1 MLDQADITGDPMAGD
16 LDEQGRILKRF
27 AGEPKPG
34 ASEELFA
41 TINRSLT
48 KKMNPVATK

>member
-1 MLDQADITGDPMAGD
+1 MLDKDVIADDPMAGD

-34 ASEELFA
+34 TSEELFA
-41 TINRSLT
+41 TIDRSLT
-48 KKMNPVATK
+48 KNMNPVATK